1 MPVSIETSMLVDWP
15 ATITK
20 LFGRAEAQPMNVQ
33 LDRLRE
39 YEPGAREAW
48 TDPDTSHPLEV
59 HAIGSFVA

>member
-1 MPVSIETSMLVDWP
+1 MLVDWP

-20 LFGRAEAQPMNVQ
+20 LFGSAEAQPMNVQ

-48 TDPDTSHPLEV
+48 TVPDTPHPLEV
-59 HAIGSFVA
+59 HAIGRSVA